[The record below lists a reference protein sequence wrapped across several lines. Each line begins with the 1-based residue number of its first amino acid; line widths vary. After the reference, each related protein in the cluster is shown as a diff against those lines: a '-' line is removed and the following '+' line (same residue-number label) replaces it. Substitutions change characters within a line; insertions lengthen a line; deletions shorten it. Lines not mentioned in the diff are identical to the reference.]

1 MNADIV
7 TKSIIYN
14 RKLKKILLVQ
24 RSKKDSV
31 GANSWENVGGNVEC
45 GEELEEAMK
54 REIREETG
62 ITDIRIERVA
72 YVTLVNAENPY
83 LIIAYLCEAFTE
95 TVTLSEEHQA
105 FIWADVEDCK
115 KLLPK
120 EIIADFEKNGIYRY
134 LG

>member
-62 ITDIRIERVA
+62 ITDIRIERD
-72 YVTLVNAENPY
+72 
-83 LIIAYLCEAFTE
+83 I
-95 TVTLSEEHQA
+95 Q
-105 FIWADVEDCK
+105 
-115 KLLPK
+115 
-120 EIIADFEKNGIYRY
+120 Y